1 MQSTY
6 AVQSENQAWCIGRTK
21 RLCTPLSQAD
31 PPPAV
36 LQAFDDLLLL
46 KSGGLVTYHGSLGKN
61 SCRLIEYFQVQPAC
75 PSIPIKSPAPSALMH
90 ACPQEAASAAVVGLL
105 HCLCHSRGLFACTEC

>member
-1 MQSTY
+1 M
-6 AVQSENQAWCIGRTK
+6 
-21 RLCTPLSQAD
+21 
-31 PPPAV
+31 

-75 PSIPIKSPAPSALMH
+75 LSSPGNSAAPSAL
-90 ACPQEAASAAVVGLL
+90 EFTYVYLEDRASAAAVGLL
-105 HCLCHSRGLFACTEC
+105 L

>member
-1 MQSTY
+1 MHSPP
-6 AVQSENQAWCIGRTK
+6 AVQSQDQAHLSGCKQKRTFAQ
-21 RLCTPLSQAD
+21 LCWAKSTL
-31 PPPAV
+31 AV

-75 PSIPIKSPAPSALMH
+75 LPLQPRQQSSTLCSGCH
-90 ACPQEAASAAVVGLL
+90 ASLPRNEGLCCSFRADAVAV
-105 HCLCHSRGLFACTEC
+105 